1 MVSGPDEPQPRSDA
15 PPHPSG
21 GLQRGSTPQQQPT
34 GGLQGGST
42 PRPQLS
48 SGPHNIPY
56 EHRFPDESRTTR
68 SHAGE
73 SIEVARNWP
82 GMILTAIGVVLVALT
97 LTAAGYGFEGWA
109 VIAGI
114 CGGLCLVAGIAMVI
128 AEHRRVKTGEGATLR
143 EQRGH

>member
-1 MVSGPDEPQPRSDA
+1 MVSGPDEPQRPSGA
-15 PPHPSG
+15 APHPSG
-21 GLQRGSTPQQQPT
+21 GLQRGNAPQTPPT
-34 GGLQGGST
+34 GGLQPRST
-42 PRPQLS
+42 PPS

-56 EHRFPDESRTTR
+56 EHRFPDDSRTTR

-82 GMILTAIGVVLVALT
+82 GMILAAIGIVLVALT

-114 CGGLCLVAGIAMVI
+114 CGGVCLVAGIAMVA
-128 AEHRRVKTGEGATLR
+128 AEHRRVKSGEGATLR

>member
-1 MVSGPDEPQPRSDA
+1 MVSGPDEPQQTSGA
-15 PPHPSG
+15 APHPSG
-21 GLQRGSTPQQQPT
+21 GLQRGNAPQTPPT
-34 GGLQGGST
+34 GGLQ
-42 PRPQLS
+42 PRNIPPS
-48 SGPHNIPY
+48 SGPHDIPY

-82 GMILTAIGVVLVALT
+82 GMILAAIGIVLVALT
-97 LTAAGYGFEGWA
+97 LTAAGYGFAGWA

-114 CGGLCLVAGIAMVI
+114 GGGVCLVAGIALVV
-128 AEHRRVKTGEGATLR
+128 AEHRRVKAAEGATLR